1 MSANPIGMDRA
12 RIIHASLAALA
23 IVGAVAGYQFLGS
36 ADQPDAAGQE
46 TADTQP
52 APGVLSAQQMRRLGV
67 QIVSAEA
74 AADVPLGI
82 VPAAIT
88 LPPEAQVAVTAP
100 FDGAIIR
107 LHVIQGQQVSAGQV
121 LATVKSREP
130 LQYGAE
136 LARAQARLG
145 LAEASA
151 ARTRQLVQEGIV
163 AGARADE
170 MNAAIRVAR
179 TDVAE
184 NARILRQAGA
194 SASGEVTLRAPIGG
208 RVAAMTAQVGG
219 PVMATSAPFVIE
231 NASAFTLDLQLPERL
246 AGRVRPGMVV
256 VVRSAGTM
264 PEFRGHIVSVGASLD
279 PATRSVIAKA
289 RIYGA
294 PPLVAGRS
302 VMAVIVGNGAQ
313 PGVSVPARA
322 VTQID
327 GKPHVMLRKGNG
339 FVPRAVTVAGQ
350 SGERAVLSQ
359 GLVPGDR
366 VAASGLSELKMLLAG
381 D

>member
-1 MSANPIGMDRA
+1 MDRA
-12 RIIHASLAALA
+12 KILYATLAALA
-23 IVGAVAGYQFLGS
+23 IVAAFAGYRLLGGS
-36 ADQPDAAGQE
+36 GQPDGAGQE
-46 TADTQP
+46 TADMP
-52 APGVLSAQQMRRLGV
+52 VAAGALSAQQLRRLGV
-67 QIVSAEA
+67 QTVVAEA
-74 AADVPLGI
+74 AMDVPLGT

-107 LHVIQGQQVSAGQV
+107 LHVIQGQQVSAGQA
-121 LATVKSREP
+121 LATVRSREP

-231 NASAFTLDLQLPERL
+231 NSAAFTLDLQLPERL
-246 AGRVRPGMVV
+246 AGQVRPGMRIAVPA
-256 VVRSAGTM
+256 SGAM
-264 PEFRGHIVSVGASLD
+264 PELTGSILSVGSSLD
-279 PATRSVIAKA
+279 PATRSIIAKA
-289 RIYGA
+289 RIDGT
-294 PPLVAGRS
+294 PPLVAGKS
-302 VMAVIVGNGAQ
+302 VMVVIHHDSAQ
-313 PGVSVPARA
+313 PGVSVPSRA
-322 VTQID
+322 MTTID
-327 GKPHVMLRKGNG
+327 GKPHVLLRTSKG
-339 FVPRAVTVAGQ
+339 FAPRAVTVAGQ
-350 SGERAVLSQ
+350 SGDRTILSD
-359 GLVPGDR
+359 GLKPGDK
-366 VAASGLSELKMLLAG
+366 VAVSGISELKMLLAG
-381 D
+381 N

>member
-1 MSANPIGMDRA
+1 MDRA
-12 RIIHASLAALA
+12 KILYATLAALA
-23 IVGAVAGYQFLGS
+23 IVAAFAGYRLLGGS
-36 ADQPDAAGQE
+36 GQPDGAGQE
-46 TADTQP
+46 TADMP
-52 APGVLSAQQMRRLGV
+52 VAAGALSAQQLRRLGV
-67 QIVSAEA
+67 QTVAAEA
-74 AADVPLGI
+74 AMDVPLGT

-100 FDGAIIR
+100 FDGTIVR
-107 LHVIQGQQVSAGQV
+107 LHVIQGQQVSAGQA
-121 LATVKSREP
+121 LATVRSREP

-231 NASAFTLDLQLPERL
+231 NSAAFTLDMQLPERL
-246 AGRVRPGMVV
+246 AGQVRPGMRIAVP
-256 VVRSAGTM
+256 ATGAM
-264 PEFRGHIVSVGASLD
+264 PELTGSILSLGSSLD
-279 PATRSVIAKA
+279 PATRSIIAKA
-289 RIYGA
+289 RIDGT
-294 PPLVAGRS
+294 PPLVAGKS
-302 VMAVIVGNGAQ
+302 VMVVIHHDSAQ
-313 PGVSVPARA
+313 PGVSVPSRA
-322 VTQID
+322 MTTID
-327 GKPHVMLRKGNG
+327 GKPHLLLQTDKG
-339 FVPRAVTVAGQ
+339 FTPRAVTVAGQ
-350 SGERAVLSQ
+350 SGDRTILSD
-359 GLVPGDR
+359 GLKPGDK
-366 VAASGLSELKMLLAG
+366 VAVSGISELKMLLAG
-381 D
+381 N

>member
-1 MSANPIGMDRA
+1 MDRA
-12 RIIHASLAALA
+12 KILYATLAALA
-23 IVGAVAGYQFLGS
+23 IVAAFAGYRLLGGWG
-36 ADQPDAAGQE
+36 QPDGAGQE
-46 TADTQP
+46 TADMSV
-52 APGVLSAQQMRRLGV
+52 AAGALSAQQLRRLGV
-67 QIVSAEA
+67 QTVAAEA
-74 AADVPLGI
+74 AMDVPLGT

-100 FDGAIIR
+100 FDGAIVR
-107 LHVIQGQQVSAGQV
+107 LHVIQGQQVSAGQA
-121 LATVKSREP
+121 LATVRSREP

-163 AGARADE
+163 AGARTDE

-231 NASAFTLDLQLPERL
+231 NSAAFTLDLQLPERL
-246 AGRVRPGMVV
+246 AGQIRPGMRIAVP
-256 VVRSAGTM
+256 ATGAM
-264 PEFRGHIVSVGASLD
+264 PELTGSILSVGSSLD
-279 PATRSVIAKA
+279 PATRSIIAKA
-289 RIYGA
+289 RIDGT
-294 PPLVAGRS
+294 PPLVAGKS
-302 VMAVIVGNGAQ
+302 VMVVIHHDSAQ
-313 PGVSVPARA
+313 PGVSVPSRA
-322 VTQID
+322 MTTID
-327 GKPHVMLRKGNG
+327 GKPHVLLRTSKG
-339 FVPRAVTVAGQ
+339 FTPRAVTVAGQ
-350 SGERAVLSQ
+350 SGDRTILSD
-359 GLVPGDR
+359 GLKPGDT
-366 VAASGLSELKMLLAG
+366 VAVSGISELKMLLAG
-381 D
+381 N

>member
-1 MSANPIGMDRA
+1 MDRA
-12 RIIHASLAALA
+12 KILYATLAALA
-23 IVGAVAGYQFLGS
+23 IVAAFAGYRLLGGWG
-36 ADQPDAAGQE
+36 QPDGAGQE
-46 TADTQP
+46 TADMSV
-52 APGVLSAQQMRRLGV
+52 AAGALSAQQLRRLGV
-67 QIVSAEA
+67 QTVAAEA
-74 AADVPLGI
+74 AMDVPLGT

-88 LPPEAQVAVTAP
+88 LPPEVQVAVTAP
-100 FDGAIIR
+100 FDGAIVR
-107 LHVIQGQQVSAGQV
+107 LHVIQGQQVSAGQA
-121 LATVKSREP
+121 LATVRSREP

-231 NASAFTLDLQLPERL
+231 NSAAFTLDLQLPERL
-246 AGRVRPGMVV
+246 AGQVRPGMRIAVP
-256 VVRSAGTM
+256 ATGAM
-264 PEFRGHIVSVGASLD
+264 PELTGSILSVGSSLD
-279 PATRSVIAKA
+279 PATRSIIAKA
-289 RIYGA
+289 RIDGT
-294 PPLVAGRS
+294 PPLVAGKS
-302 VMAVIVGNGAQ
+302 VMVVIYHDSAQ
-313 PGVSVPARA
+313 PGVSVPSRA
-322 VTQID
+322 MTTID
-327 GKPHVMLRKGNG
+327 GKPHVLLQTGKG
-339 FVPRAVTVAGQ
+339 FAPRAVTVAGQ
-350 SGERAVLSQ
+350 SGDRTILSD
-359 GLVPGDR
+359 GLKPGDK
-366 VAASGLSELKMLLAG
+366 VAVSGISELKMLLAG
-381 D
+381 N

>member
-1 MSANPIGMDRA
+1 MDRA
-12 RIIHASLAALA
+12 KILYATLAALA
-23 IVGAVAGYQFLGS
+23 IVAAFAGYRLLGGS
-36 ADQPDAAGQE
+36 GQPDGAGQE
-46 TADTQP
+46 TADMP
-52 APGVLSAQQMRRLGV
+52 VAAGALSAQQLRRLGV
-67 QIVSAEA
+67 QTVAAEA
-74 AADVPLGI
+74 AMDVPLGT

-100 FDGAIIR
+100 FDGAIVR
-107 LHVIQGQQVSAGQV
+107 LHVIQGQQVSAGQA
-121 LATVKSREP
+121 LATVRSREP

-231 NASAFTLDLQLPERL
+231 NSAAFTLDMQLPERL
-246 AGRVRPGMVV
+246 AGQVRPGMRIAVP
-256 VVRSAGTM
+256 ATGAM
-264 PEFRGHIVSVGASLD
+264 PELTGSILSVGSSLD
-279 PATRSVIAKA
+279 PATRSIIAKA
-289 RIYGA
+289 RIDGT
-294 PPLVAGRS
+294 PPLVAGKS
-302 VMAVIVGNGAQ
+302 VMVVIHHDSAQ
-313 PGVSVPARA
+313 PGVSVPSRA
-322 VTQID
+322 MTTID
-327 GKPHVMLRKGNG
+327 GKPHVLLQTGKG
-339 FVPRAVTVAGQ
+339 FAPRAVTVAGQ
-350 SGERAVLSQ
+350 SGDRTILSD
-359 GLVPGDR
+359 GLKPGDK
-366 VAASGLSELKMLLAG
+366 VAVSGISELKMLLAG
-381 D
+381 N

>member
-1 MSANPIGMDRA
+1 MDRA
-12 RIIHASLAALA
+12 KILYATLAALA
-23 IVGAVAGYQFLGS
+23 IVAAFAGYRLLGGS
-36 ADQPDAAGQE
+36 GQPDGAGQE
-46 TADTQP
+46 TADMP
-52 APGVLSAQQMRRLGV
+52 VAAGALSAQQLRRLGV
-67 QIVSAEA
+67 QTVAAEA
-74 AADVPLGI
+74 AMDVPLGT

-100 FDGAIIR
+100 FDGAIVR
-107 LHVIQGQQVSAGQV
+107 LHVIQGQQVAAGQP
-121 LATVKSREP
+121 LAIVKSREP

-151 ARTRQLVQEGIV
+151 ARTHQLVQEGIV

-231 NASAFTLDLQLPERL
+231 NSAAFTLDMQLPERL
-246 AGRVRPGMVV
+246 AGQVRPGMRIAVP
-256 VVRSAGTM
+256 ATGAM
-264 PEFRGHIVSVGASLD
+264 PELTGSILSVGSSLD
-279 PATRSVIAKA
+279 PATRSIIAKA
-289 RIYGA
+289 RIDGT
-294 PPLVAGRS
+294 PPLVAGKS
-302 VMAVIVGNGAQ
+302 VMVVIHHDSAQ
-313 PGVSVPARA
+313 PGVSVPSRA
-322 VTQID
+322 MTTID
-327 GKPHVMLRKGNG
+327 SKPHVLLQTGKG
-339 FVPRAVTVAGQ
+339 FAPRAVTVAGQ
-350 SGERAVLSQ
+350 SGDRTILSD
-359 GLVPGDR
+359 GLKPGDT
-366 VAASGLSELKMLLAG
+366 VAVSGISELKMLLAG
-381 D
+381 N

>member
-1 MSANPIGMDRA
+1 MDRA
-12 RIIHASLAALA
+12 KILYATLAALA
-23 IVGAVAGYQFLGS
+23 IVAAFAGYRLLGGWG
-36 ADQPDAAGQE
+36 QPDGAGQE
-46 TADTQP
+46 TADMSV
-52 APGVLSAQQMRRLGV
+52 AAGALSAQQLRRLGV
-67 QIVSAEA
+67 QTVAAEA
-74 AADVPLGI
+74 AMDVPLGT

-100 FDGAIIR
+100 FDGAIVR
-107 LHVIQGQQVSAGQV
+107 LHVIQGQQVSAGQA
-121 LATVKSREP
+121 LATVRSREP

-194 SASGEVTLRAPIGG
+194 SASGEVTLRAPIAG

-231 NASAFTLDLQLPERL
+231 NSSAFTLDMQLPERL
-246 AGRVRPGMVV
+246 AGQVRPGMRIAVP
-256 VVRSAGTM
+256 ATGAM
-264 PEFRGHIVSVGASLD
+264 PELTGSILSVGSSLD
-279 PATRSVIAKA
+279 PATRSIIAKA
-289 RIYGA
+289 RIDGT
-294 PPLVAGRS
+294 PPLVAGKS
-302 VMAVIVGNGAQ
+302 VMVVIYHDSAQ
-313 PGVSVPARA
+313 PGVSVPSRA
-322 VTQID
+322 MTTID
-327 GKPHVMLRKGNG
+327 GKPHVLLQTGKG
-339 FVPRAVTVAGQ
+339 FAPRAVTVAGQ
-350 SGERAVLSQ
+350 SGDRTILSD
-359 GLVPGDR
+359 GLKPGDK
-366 VAASGLSELKMLLAG
+366 VAVSGISELKMLLAG
-381 D
+381 N